1 MEEYREFQK
10 KQRSRKEQLK
20 LNMSNELKALDQ
32 KHRLETQELKANHQR
47 LKIELNKELAK
58 EREKRNLDRL
68 NNSKIRSKK
77 GTTNKRKREVDA
89 DDSNDDVDS
98 KKLDQKNLNEK
109 NILITRSDPKTS
121 VNEDEKQDD
130 NLSSTRSSKDNDE
143 LISSSPIVIS
153 LEKINNETND
163 VDNN

>member
-68 NNSKIRSKK
+68 NNSKISSKK
-77 GTTNKRKREVDA
+77 STTNKRKREVEA

-98 KKLDQKNLNEK
+98 KKLDQKNINDSSILNVS
-109 NILITRSDPKTS
+109 SDQNTAVD
-121 VNEDEKQDD
+121 VNSKQDE
-130 NLSSTRSSKDNDE
+130 NLILTKSSEGNDE
-143 LISSSPIVIS
+143 LNSSSSIVIS
-153 LEKINNETND
+153 LEPLNNKNND
-163 VDNN
+163 NK